1 MNVPQRPERT
11 ADLLDTELQM
21 SGEVYLA
28 SKNLLI
34 DAKGVVI
41 KKWRKPVR
49 KIKMSIFSGQCV
61 WGAGGGGTPAGFIS
75 MASFGP
81 PRAEENFILRCALS
95 PLTLESRMTRDQL

>member
-61 WGAGGGGTPAGFIS
+61 WGAGGEHPQ
-75 MASFGP
+75 
-81 PRAEENFILRCALS
+81 AL
-95 PLTLESRMTRDQL
+95 

>member
-11 ADLLDTELQM
+11 ADLLDAELQM

-41 KKWRKPVR
+41 EKRRKPVR
-49 KIKMSIFSGQCV
+49 KIKTSIFSGQWRV
-61 WGAGGGGTPAGFIS
+61 GGEGETPAGFIR
-75 MASFGP
+75 MASFGL